1 MKKIQRRVRIFE
13 DEKMDK
19 QLIEIEAKK
28 NDSKKCLQ
36 AIRTLNSKK
45 PKKLFIIHKEDD
57 SIAGSEK
64 EQINVIT
71 KYFEKIFEMETKEQ
85 IPIIPSHEMK
95 APFTG
100 KKIQKAAESSK
111 NRKSVGEDN
120 LNAEFLK
127 YGPPIL
133 HDSMAKLLNKMAST
147 RKYPKQINQG
157 ILVPFQKPGKRQE
170 PQSNLR
176 PIILLS
182 ILRKILAICMIR
194 RCWDHLST
202 KISN

>member
-1 MKKIQRRVRIFE
+1 MKKIQRRMRIFE

-100 KKIQKAAESSK
+100 KKNTKCSRKFEEQKK
-111 NRKSVGEDN
+111 CG
-120 LNAEFLK
+120 
-127 YGPPIL
+127 
-133 HDSMAKLLNKMAST
+133 
-147 RKYPKQINQG
+147 
-157 ILVPFQKPGKRQE
+157 
-170 PQSNLR
+170 
-176 PIILLS
+176 
-182 ILRKILAICMIR
+182 R
-194 RCWDHLST
+194 R
-202 KISN
+202 